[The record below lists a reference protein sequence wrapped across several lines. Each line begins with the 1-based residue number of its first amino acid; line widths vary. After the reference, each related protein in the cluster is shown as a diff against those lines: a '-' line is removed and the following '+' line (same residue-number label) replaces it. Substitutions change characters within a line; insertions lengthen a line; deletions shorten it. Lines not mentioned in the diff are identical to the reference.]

1 MRPEIR
7 SVANQVIAHFVSRK
21 VLIVDENVEDLAQ
34 HASHFEAR
42 GFEVHKCTS
51 YETALRSIEREDF
64 DLALVDQGSPAFEGR
79 LVVKHLIRYNPGTPF
94 IVLARPKDMAC
105 SLQAVLLGAV
115 DYLEKPISTAEM
127 NRVIQANLGTR
138 L

>member
-7 SVANQVIAHFVSRK
+7 SVANQVNANFASRK

-34 HASHFEAR
+34 HASHFEAW

-51 YETALRSIEREDF
+51 YETALRSVEREDF
-64 DLALVDQGSPAFEGR
+64 DLALVDQGSPSFEGR

-115 DYLEKPISTAEM
+115 DYLEKPVSTAEM

-138 L
+138 S